1 MFVTAS
7 VPPGRRETPPQVV
20 FEARRCELRVPV
32 DEGGGGEGGV
42 PQGGGGVHLGE
53 THGGSESVGA
63 HLLLS
68 LELASAISPGGSDW
82 TPHPRGYLLR
92 LLKVDETPWE
102 RLGKKMK
109 TSASPSSEPHTSSR
123 PSNLTLAPQTEPR
136 PSPAPPNS
144 SSTP

>member
-1 MFVTAS
+1 MQDATHVFVTAS

-53 THGGSESVGA
+53 THGGAESLVGA
-63 HLLLS
+63 QLLLS
-68 LELASAISPGGSDW
+68 LELGSAITPGGSDW

-102 RLGKKMK
+102 RLVKQNKR
-109 TSASPSSEPHTSSR
+109 THRQAPH
-123 PSNLTLAPQTEPR
+123 PNAIPHPAAQT
-136 PSPAPPNS
+136 
-144 SSTP
+144 